1 MCWLFSFLLLLFFHP
16 SNFHKCLGISR
27 LFLRVYAAR
36 AGPSLVMSHSAHL
49 CSRLRPCLSG
59 YRVETARSRGSVVE
73 ADASYGTQRQTKA
86 PGPPR
91 PATSTAQNE
100 SLDVVRF
107 CSAEPRRAPAAR
119 SRLRVQENGGRPHIQ
134 WLGGGASPRLGEDP
148 GRGLWRDPA
157 SAGSRALR
165 ALHRRGSP
173 HPTLSG
179 PLAARQLQC
188 SGGDV
193 CVWGGGGIVTEN
205 KQNRKARLQT
215 RTFGVGLLPATHEG
229 TGTREAPR
237 LQGRGGRSTPSPAGL
252 GRGREDAG
260 APAPPGPSLS

>member
-165 ALHRRGSP
+165 AVHRRGSP

-193 CVWGGGGIVTEN
+193 CVCVGGAGLSLKTNKTEKRDCRPEPSGLASSRLLMRERVRTRLRGCRGEEGG
-205 KQNRKARLQT
+205 AL
-215 RTFGVGLLPATHEG
+215 LLP
-229 TGTREAPR
+229 
-237 LQGRGGRSTPSPAGL
+237 QV
-252 GRGREDAG
+252 
-260 APAPPGPSLS
+260 

>member
-193 CVWGGGGIVTEN
+193 CGGGGGLSLKTNKTE
-205 KQNRKARLQT
+205 KRDCRPEPSGLASSRLLM
-215 RTFGVGLLPATHEG
+215 RERVRMRLRGCRGEEGGALLL
-229 TGTREAPR
+229 
-237 LQGRGGRSTPSPAGL
+237 LQV
-252 GRGREDAG
+252 
-260 APAPPGPSLS
+260 